1 MALSAVTTENK
12 EELRGEVQRMDHQ
25 GTAGKQRAEPVCP
38 LHKETG
44 PKVMCGS
51 SEARSSGN
59 FKPAE
64 ELTTARLLLKDSGQR
79 VV

>member
-12 EELRGEVQRMDHQ
+12 EELRGEMRRTYYQ

-44 PKVMCGS
+44 PKVKCGS
-51 SEARSSGN
+51 SEARGSGN
-59 FKPAE
+59 IKPAE
-64 ELTTARLLLKDSGQR
+64 ELTIVKLL
-79 VV
+79 